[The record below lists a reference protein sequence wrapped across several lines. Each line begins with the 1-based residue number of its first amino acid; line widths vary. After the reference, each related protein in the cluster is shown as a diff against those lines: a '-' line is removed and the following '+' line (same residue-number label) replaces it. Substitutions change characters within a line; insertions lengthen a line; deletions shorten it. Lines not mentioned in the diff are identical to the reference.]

1 MNQRANDISA
11 HADFRRRLR
20 SRDRLVGYWCVL
32 DAPVATERI
41 ARLGFDYIAID
52 MQHGLVGYSGLVA
65 GLTAVDAAG
74 RGVGLVRVG
83 ENAVAAIGRA
93 LDAGA
98 VGVIIPLVDDVDDA
112 ARAVAAARYGGG
124 RRSYGPMRAGLR
136 IGPTPADTDEAV
148 GVLVMI
154 ETASGLEH
162 VEEICRVPG
171 VDGVYVGPSDLRLAL
186 GGATTSD
193 PAVDESFE
201 RALERIACA
210 AREADIAAGIH
221 TPNGSVAARRLA
233 EGFTFASIAS
243 DLTHLELA
251 AKDHL
256 DRAHGRGG
264 GT

>member
-1 MNQRANDISA
+1 M
-11 HADFRRRLR
+11 
-20 SRDRLVGYWCVL
+20 
-32 DAPVATERI
+32 
-41 ARLGFDYIAID
+41 
-52 MQHGLVGYSGLVA
+52 
-65 GLTAVDAAG
+65 
-74 RGVGLVRVG
+74 RVG
-83 ENAVAAIGRA
+83 ENAIAAIGRA

-98 VGVIIPLVDDVDDA
+98 IGVIVPLVDDIDDA
-112 ARAVAAARYGGG
+112 ARAVAAARYWRSGARTARCVPVFGSG
-124 RRSYGPMRAGLR
+124 RRPPM
-136 IGPTPADTDEAV
+136 TDAAV

-186 GGATTSD
+186 GGTTASD

-201 RALERIACA
+201 RALERIARA

-221 TPNGSVAARRLA
+221 TPNGAVAAHRLA
-233 EGFTFASIAS
+233 QGFTFASIAS

-251 AKDHL
+251 ARDHL
-256 DRAHGRGG
+256 DRAHGREG

>member
-1 MNQRANDISA
+1 MSQGANGISV
-11 HADFRRRLR
+11 HADFCRRLR

-41 ARLGFDYIAID
+41 ARLGFDYVVID

-83 ENAVAAIGRA
+83 ENAIAAIGRA

-98 VGVIIPLVDDVDDA
+98 IGVIVPLVDDIDDA
-112 ARAVAAARYGGG
+112 ARAVAAARYGGA
-124 RRSYGPMRAGLR
+124 RSYGPMRAGLR
-136 IGPTPADTDEAV
+136 IGPTPAETDAAV

-186 GGATTSD
+186 GGTTASD

-201 RALERIACA
+201 RALERIARA

-221 TPNGSVAARRLA
+221 TPNGAVAAHRLA
-233 EGFTFASIAS
+233 QGFTFASIAS
-243 DLTHLELA
+243 DLTHLEVA

-256 DRAHGRGG
+256 DRAHGREG